1 MVNVARVR
9 SSLSEHQCSPLSDN
23 LTPYMGDAPR
33 FSPSTATDGV
43 CVKKLFRGLFFGLL
57 FSVPLWALIALVVW
71 WIVK

>member
-23 LTPYMGDAPR
+23 FCPYMGGAPC
-33 FSPSTATDGV
+33 FCPSTATDGV
-43 CVKKLFRGLFFGLL
+43 CGKKLFRGLIFGVL
-57 FSVPLWALIALVVW
+57 FSVPLWAVIALVVW